1 VIGATVAVVLVLIGG
16 VTALAASGSGDSGFR
31 MTKVVR
37 TSVGNRMVVVGT
49 VQPVADASASFQV
62 AGQVATVTATVG
74 EPVSAGQT
82 LGTLD
87 TTSLSEA
94 VSSAESSLQSDEAKL
109 TEDED
114 SETTSAAA
122 TTTTTT
128 PANGTS
134 KTGVGSASGAVS
146 KDQAALVTD
155 QATSSADQQQEA
167 ADLAQ
172 ADSACGISSPTAPT
186 TTTTTPG
193 SGAHPPAPTTTTT
206 TVPTSTTTT
215 TTTPTTTND
224 GGCTTAVEQVATDEQ
239 AVATDQKAVA
249 TDETTLSKALT
260 EESASGSNNT
270 SSSTPAAA
278 AGSSDGG
285 SVSGRSA
292 STGGSNSD
300 SATQIASDEAAIDSA
315 QANLVVAEQ
324 SLAEGQLTS
333 PINGTIVSV
342 GFAVGD
348 TVGADSSTAVIV
360 IIGTKSFEATA
371 TLTSAQ
377 VPSVKVG
384 ASTAV
389 AVDGTT
395 GTITGS
401 VSQVGPVQSSESGYS
416 YPVVVALPASA
427 NNLFSGSSANISIL
441 TADKHDVLAVPTS
454 AVTTAGT
461 RSFVEVLSAGTTV
474 DKTIKVG
481 VVGSI
486 YTQVVSGLKLGD
498 SIVLAD
504 YAEPVPASNTAT
516 VGGFGGGGGFGGA
529 GGFGGGAGGRFT
541 GGGAGFGATSIG
553 G

>member
-1 VIGATVAVVLVLIGG
+1 VVVGATVAVVLVLIGG

-37 TSVGNRMVVVGT
+37 TSVGNSMVVVGT
-49 VQPVADASASFQV
+49 VEPVADASASFQV
-62 AGQVATVTATVG
+62 AGQVATVSATVG

-87 TTSLSEA
+87 TTSLSES
-94 VSSAESSLQSDEAKL
+94 VSSAESSVQSAEAKL

-128 PANGTS
+128 TTPTDGVPQTGAGATSGT
-134 KTGVGSASGAVS
+134 VG
-146 KDQAALVTD
+146 KDQAALVAD
-155 QATSSADQQQEA
+155 QANSSADQQQEA

-186 TTTTTPG
+186 T
-193 SGAHPPAPTTTTT
+193 AHPSPTTTTT
-206 TVPTSTTTT
+206 TAVPTTTSTTTP
-215 TTTPTTTND
+215 PTTNG
-224 GGCTTAVEQVATDEQ
+224 GGCTTAIEQVATDEQ
-239 AVATDQKAVA
+239 AVATDQQAVA
-249 TDETTLSKALT
+249 TDETALSKALAA
-260 EESASGSNNT
+260 EASSSGAGNT
-270 SSSTPAAA
+270 SSSTPAASS
-278 AGSSDGG
+278 GSSDGG
-285 SVSGRSA
+285 NDSARSGLTS
-292 STGGSNSD
+292 GSNSD
-300 SATQIASDEAAIDSA
+300 SPTQIASDEAAIDSA
-315 QANLVVAEQ
+315 QANLVVAQQ

-342 GFAVGD
+342 GITVGA

-389 AVDGTT
+389 SVDGTT
-395 GTITGS
+395 GTITGL
-401 VSQVGPVQSSESGYS
+401 VSQVGPVQSSVSGYS

-427 NNLFSGSSANISIL
+427 NDLFSGSSANISIV
-441 TADKHDVLAVPTS
+441 TADTHDVLAVPTS

-461 RSFVEVLSAGTTV
+461 RSYVEVLSGGSPV

-486 YTQVVSGLKLGD
+486 YTQVVSGLKLGE
-498 SIVLAD
+498 SVVLAD

-529 GGFGGGAGGRFT
+529 GGFGGGAGGGFT
-541 GGGAGFGATSIG
+541 SRSAGLGATSIG